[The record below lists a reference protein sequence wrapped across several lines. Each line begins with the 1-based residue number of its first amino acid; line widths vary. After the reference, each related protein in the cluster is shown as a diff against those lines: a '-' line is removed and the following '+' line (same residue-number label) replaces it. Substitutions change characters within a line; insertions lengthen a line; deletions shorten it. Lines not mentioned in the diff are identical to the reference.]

1 MRYLMIVSSMVLGL
15 AMPALAQDAKPAA
28 DSGKQ
33 QSTVQPPTNR
43 MDKLVPTMKAPGTES
58 DQGVATDDSSSG
70 AATGEQGKGPQ
81 SPTKAWAPPFPT

>member
-1 MRYLMIVSSMVLGL
+1 M

-28 DSGKQ
+28 DSAKQ
-33 QSTVQPPTNR
+33 QGTVPPPTNR

-81 SPTKAWAPPFPT
+81 PRRKAWAPSFPT